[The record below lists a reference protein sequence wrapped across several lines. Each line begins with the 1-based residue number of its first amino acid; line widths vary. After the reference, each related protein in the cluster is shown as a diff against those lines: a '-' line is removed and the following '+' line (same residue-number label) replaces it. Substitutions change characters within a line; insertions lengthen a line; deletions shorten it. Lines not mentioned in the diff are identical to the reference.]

1 MDDLDIE
8 GISKLKPADR
18 QVIKDKA
25 IETLN
30 EIRKVIPSDQ
40 GPREPQSPDPQ
51 GGEHRLTWDNL
62 GHLQP
67 PLHSTAIRRSTPTVT
82 PRRQFMNER
91 EINRTSRNADEG
103 NNFELSDEDINGDRR
118 SQAVYSR
125 PYDNTWVIQ
134 DTTRL
139 AHDGD
144 FSSDATPPGWGGRER
159 SPAGGRADLTLPS
172 RGENQPLA
180 REANAVNWAVEAQ
193 KERQRIR
200 EEDQREFEKLQRRAE
215 LLERERMLQ
224 RELDAIRSDNDHPAN
239 PSTKQTD
246 RPSTKRTDWTTNLYA
261 RQQDGGGG
269 HPTGGGPSGSRHST
283 GGGPSGSGHSTGGG
297 TSGRGHPQ
305 WRRIFRRR
313 IFRRRIIWGR
323 TARERTTLG
332 RTLWRG
338 TLRRRPTVGRWA
350 TTSTPTAWGWASTST
365 PTTWGWTSTPHL
377 MGVDPRRRADRHRR
391 LHQTIKEV

>member
-1 MDDLDIE
+1 MSLTVMEDPRLETVPEEATEEVNVARTTSSGRVSKPPDRLGFDVPRHIAAGARSKTPPRSPHPQPPQKGEQARRYRSVDDLDIE
-8 GISKLKPADR
+8 GISKLKPVDR
-18 QVIKDKA
+18 QAIKDKA

-30 EIRKVIPSDQ
+30 EIRKVIPSDE
-40 GPREPQSPDPQ
+40 GPRAPQSPDPQ

-91 EINRTSRNADEG
+91 EIDRTSRNADEG

-215 LLERERMLQ
+215 LLERERMFSFQ
-224 RELDAIRSDNDHPAN
+224 ENIRSPGI
-239 PSTKQTD
+239 TY
-246 RPSTKRTDWTTNLYA
+246 L
-261 RQQDGGGG
+261 
-269 HPTGGGPSGSRHST
+269 
-283 GGGPSGSGHSTGGG
+283 
-297 TSGRGHPQ
+297 
-305 WRRIFRRR
+305 
-313 IFRRRIIWGR
+313 
-323 TARERTTLG
+323 
-332 RTLWRG
+332 
-338 TLRRRPTVGRWA
+338 
-350 TTSTPTAWGWASTST
+350 
-365 PTTWGWTSTPHL
+365 
-377 MGVDPRRRADRHRR
+377 
-391 LHQTIKEV
+391 